1 MSAGS
6 GSTRIAVVGMAMSLL
21 LAACGTSSVTPSP
34 TSPASAPLAP
44 SAPAG
49 SSSAAPSGA
58 TASATTAGAFPFT
71 ADAIIGYYGTQGYT
85 CGAAAPSARAAGYA
99 VRTCQK
105 VDDAG
110 RTRVIAVVTDPAGG
124 LADGWA
130 SLRGTASE
138 PVLAPTDAVD
148 PLGGFLGA
156 MLGQDAGAALLPW
169 LAGHLGDARAGTT
182 SGTIR
187 VAVYTP
193 SPTDHTTIYVE
204 AANPA
209 YAASPGP
216 PAP

>member
-1 MSAGS
+1 
-6 GSTRIAVVGMAMSLL
+6 
-21 LAACGTSSVTPSP
+21 
-34 TSPASAPLAP
+34 
-44 SAPAG
+44 
-49 SSSAAPSGA
+49 
-58 TASATTAGAFPFT
+58 
-71 ADAIIGYYGTQGYT
+71 
-85 CGAAAPSARAAGYA
+85 
-99 VRTCQK
+99 
-105 VDDAG
+105 
-110 RTRVIAVVTDPAGG
+110 
-124 LADGWA
+124 
-130 SLRGTASE
+130 
-138 PVLAPTDAVD
+138 
-148 PLGGFLGA
+148 